1 MSGELE
7 LDMDS
12 VVTAF
17 THYNAT
23 KYVQTAATMWVGWDC
38 ILTFDREVV
47 FFWQTKWTFLK
58 ILFIVNRYLP
68 LLGAAWNTSVL
79 LQPELTDRY
88 CWLFHTSLQSSILTS
103 SFEGNIG
110 LRIMGQVL
118 AIVSVAVFHAM
129 LIVIINAMYK
139 DSRLV
144 RYGLLTLFL
153 TTHLSAS
160 LVVGF
165 AGRSAKYIVN
175 PLSGLHM
182 CTSTQRARYIWV
194 AWIIPIVFEIA
205 AYVLAVKKSWFYIS
219 GTPFRHRSSLMQ
231 LLKVMLR
238 DWSVYI
244 LFIIPAYMVM
254 AVVFALSPVSVLVS
268 PFIDLST

>member
-1 MSGELE
+1 
-7 LDMDS
+7 MDS

-88 CWLFHTSLQSSILTS
+88 C
-103 SFEGNIG
+103 NIG

-144 RYGLLTLFL
+144 RYRKSAIRVAHVHIHPKGQIYLGGLDNSNSLRNCCVCTCGEEIVVLYLGNSIPPSFIPNATLKSHATRL
-153 TTHLSAS
+153 VGLYS
-160 LVVGF
+160 LYHSCVHGN
-165 AGRSAKYIVN
+165 GRRV
-175 PLSGLHM
+175 
-182 CTSTQRARYIWV
+182 CTFPADTPACRTR
-194 AWIIPIVFEIA
+194 FIA
-205 AYVLAVKKSWFYIS
+205 LLDIN
-219 GTPFRHRSSLMQ
+219 FRH
-231 LLKVMLR
+231 KN
-238 DWSVYI
+238 D
-244 LFIIPAYMVM
+244 A
-254 AVVFALSPVSVLVS
+254 
-268 PFIDLST
+268 